1 MSPFTSTSGEI
12 KPMGANFGNT
22 YGNRPSNGASVMLP
36 TIVAEGSPINDLSRN
51 DPKVPKHVKRVD
63 TGKLIRLWEK
73 ALNTAS

>member
-1 MSPFTSTSGEI
+1 MSQFTSTSGEI
-12 KPMGANFGNT
+12 KPIEVRFGST
-22 YGNRPSNGASVMLP
+22 YDNQPNSGASVTLP
-36 TIVAEGSPINDLSRN
+36 TIVAEGSPINDISRN